1 MEARK
6 KRHICGSIH
15 LTEWDGPYVT
25 LYLTRV
31 SKYLPIDRAYDHHV
45 KTLMRVSLLDNNFIR
60 YASVK
65 ACVASSSCTSMKLV
79 FYNFVW
85 VMSEV
90 VRIHFHFFYQVYFI
104 DLKIYT
110 HLKIKVQ
117 T

>member
-45 KTLMRVSLLDNNFIR
+45 KTLMRDSLLDNNFITR
-60 YASVK
+60 PL
-65 ACVASSSCTSMKLV
+65 KLV
-79 FYNFVW
+79 
-85 VMSEV
+85 SPRLL
-90 VRIHFHFFYQVYFI
+90 VRV
-104 DLKIYT
+104 
-110 HLKIKVQ
+110 
-117 T
+117 

>member
-1 MEARK
+1 MEAGK

-15 LTEWDGPYVT
+15 LTEWDGSYVT

-65 ACVASSSCTSMKLV
+65 ACVASSSCMKLV

-90 VRIHFHFFYQVYFI
+90 VRIHFHFDLPSLFYR
-104 DLKIYT
+104 LKNIYPS
-110 HLKIKVQ
+110 
-117 T
+117 